1 MFTFKMLLMS
11 LINADLSN
19 PLQYDITLASER
31 DQNWD
36 KIHYLHCYLDIFL
49 KVPNTPKKHAEL

>member
-1 MFTFKMLLMS
+1 MLLMS
-11 LINADLSN
+11 LINADLSS

>member
-31 DQNWD
+31 DQN
-36 KIHYLHCYLDIFL
+36 
-49 KVPNTPKKHAEL
+49 